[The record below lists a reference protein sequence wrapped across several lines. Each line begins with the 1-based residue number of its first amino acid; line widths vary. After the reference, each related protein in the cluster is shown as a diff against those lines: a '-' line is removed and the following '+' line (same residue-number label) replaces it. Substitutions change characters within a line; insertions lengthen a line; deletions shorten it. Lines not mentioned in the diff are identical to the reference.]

1 MLDSPDQPLSLLGDR
16 YRITRILSEGGF
28 GTTYLA
34 IDTLLPSQRKCVVKQ
49 LRPIE
54 EDAHI
59 NTLVQERFEREAV
72 ILESLGGR
80 SDQIPSLYAQFVE
93 KNVFYLV
100 EEWIEGDTLIAK
112 IQKEGL
118 LSENAVQKILIS
130 LLKVLSDIHAAN
142 LLHRDI
148 KPDNIILR
156 WQDGKPVLIDFGAVK
171 ETMGADQA
179 EMSSASV
186 VVGTP
191 GFMPAEQITGQPVD
205 ASDLYSLGVTAIY
218 LLTGNMP
225 QELDTDLATGQYLW
239 HHLVP
244 GLSSGFMAVID
255 QATQTHAHDRFPTA
269 EEMLQALQSHASSD
283 ASVASFQPIPTA
295 ISTLPTDAVQASQ
308 LSGQYATQ
316 ISQPASPV
324 PKPKEWYKPI
334 VTGGLIGLTVLGAST
349 LAAQHLPQFLAAY
362 QDTPEESAPTVS
374 PPPQTLS
381 PSIAQPPIPADPL
394 RQPAVSMPTNATVM
408 GRPGAKNIR
417 LGVGTQQGVVGK
429 ARPGDRVQ
437 VLKSAY
443 NADGYLWYQIFAP
456 KTTTEGWIASHL
468 VDVDAG
474 VNTLKKVRSVRPR
487 PIFKLP
493 LYKRPQYRKLPVFRR
508 SRRGYCTFLA
518 NDRKH
523 IVNDPCTIADNKAGT
538 YQIRWSD
545 GISTTITTEPK
556 VAIDG
561 VPAVKVQT
569 SATSLTV
576 SGKKGKVGFCWDCN
590 LDD

>member
-1 MLDSPDQPLSLLGDR
+1 MTESSGQTLPLLGNR
-16 YRITRILSEGGF
+16 YRIIQTLSEGGF

-34 IDTLLPSQRKCVVKQ
+34 TDTLLPSQRKCVVKQ
-49 LRPIE
+49 LKPIE
-54 EDAHI
+54 KDDLI
-59 NTLVQERFEREAV
+59 NAVVQERFEREAV
-72 ILESLGGR
+72 ILESLGTNN
-80 SDQIPSLYAQFVE
+80 DQIPSLYAQFVE
-93 KNVFYLV
+93 ENVFYLV

-118 LSENAVQKILIS
+118 LSENAVQKLLIS
-130 LLKVLSDIHAAN
+130 LLQVLSNIHAAH

-171 ETMGADQA
+171 ETMGADLA
-179 EMSSASV
+179 EDTSASV

-191 GFMPAEQITGQPVD
+191 GFMPSEQITGQPVD
-205 ASDLYSLGVTAIY
+205 ASDLYSLGLTAIY
-218 LLTGNMP
+218 LLTGKMP
-225 QELDTDLATGQYLW
+225 QELETDLATGQYLW
-239 HHLVP
+239 HQSLP
-244 GLSSGFMAVID
+244 GLSSGFKAVID
-255 QATQTHAHDRFPTA
+255 QATQTHAHDRFTTA
-269 EEMLQALQSHASSD
+269 QEMLQALQSQ
-283 ASVASFQPIPTA
+283 ASVDVSATSFQPIPTA
-295 ISTLPTDAVQASQ
+295 ISTLPTDAAQPPHPA
-308 LSGQYATQ
+308 GQYATQ
-316 ISQPASPV
+316 MSQPAAPV

-334 VTGGLIGLTVLGAST
+334 ATGALIGLTFLGAST
-349 LAAQHLPQFLAAY
+349 LAAQHLPQFLEAY
-362 QDTPEESAPTVS
+362 QDTEENDPIVS
-374 PPPQTLS
+374 SS
-381 PSIAQPPIPADPL
+381 PSPSMAPAPIPAE
-394 RQPAVSMPTNATVM
+394 PASPPAASIPTNATVM

-417 LGVGTQQGVVGK
+417 FGVGTQQGVVGK
-429 ARPGDRVQ
+429 ARPGERVQ

-443 NADGYLWYQIFAP
+443 NTDGYMWYQVFAP
-456 KTTTEGWIASHL
+456 KTATDGWIASHL

-474 VNTLKKVRSVRPR
+474 VSTLQKVRSVRSR

-493 LYKRPQYRKLPVFRR
+493 RYQRPPYRKLPIFRR
-508 SRRGYCTFLA
+508 SRQGYCTFLA

-561 VPAVKVQT
+561 VPAVKVQA
-569 SATSLTV
+569 SSTSLTV

-590 LDD
+590 LDN